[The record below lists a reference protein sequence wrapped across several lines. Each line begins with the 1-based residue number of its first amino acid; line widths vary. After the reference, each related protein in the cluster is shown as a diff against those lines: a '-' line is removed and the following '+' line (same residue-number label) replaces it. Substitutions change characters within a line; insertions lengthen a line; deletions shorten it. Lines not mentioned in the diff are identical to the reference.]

1 MDSQRCMWNSSNNY
15 DIELKTS
22 NGNNSNRMELRT
34 RGMFL
39 DYRHNENYISDRTG
53 WKIDQWPKG
62 KSCVYFH
69 RHMKYNDKTIEIKI
83 DLFFYDDEGRRKTEN
98 SYSFDLFANL
108 KHPHAESK
116 EEALKFAEEDYN
128 FNLGLFSAMIPE
140 YMDLFSRKDNG
151 RLHSNKL
158 YSRNGI
164 KDILKNIMLKITQ
177 EVESKKT
184 ENS

>member
-1 MDSQRCMWNSSNNY
+1 
-15 DIELKTS
+15 
-22 NGNNSNRMELRT
+22 
-34 RGMFL
+34 
-39 DYRHNENYISDRTG
+39 
-53 WKIDQWPKG
+53 
-62 KSCVYFH
+62 
-69 RHMKYNDKTIEIKI
+69 
-83 DLFFYDDEGRRKTEN
+83 
-98 SYSFDLFANL
+98 
-108 KHPHAESK
+108 
-116 EEALKFAEEDYN
+116 
-128 FNLGLFSAMIPE
+128 MIPE